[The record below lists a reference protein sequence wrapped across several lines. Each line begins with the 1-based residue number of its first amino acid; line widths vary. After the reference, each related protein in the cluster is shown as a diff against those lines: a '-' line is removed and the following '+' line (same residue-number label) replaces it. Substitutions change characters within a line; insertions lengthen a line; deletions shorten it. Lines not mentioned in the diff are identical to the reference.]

1 MLTPMRIILIRHGES
16 QGNVDWKTYSAIGD
30 PQVPLT
36 DTGWAQARDAG
47 LFLRGWFNDS
57 ARGNRAGRWPQ
68 IYVSPFLRTRETLSG
83 VLYGLGDN
91 TLNGP
96 RNIREEVRLA
106 EQSFGFLAYAE
117 AQKGF
122 LRTAFSRALMT
133 LSQQV
138 YKHSPYLSLPLFGE
152 SPMMVQNRVSDFI
165 GTLYRDHDKRG
176 TDDVMIV
183 AHGGV
188 IKAFMMRWFHL
199 PLSGWSDLKTPGNCD
214 VFVIEKRDPEKIAG
228 TPGAGWSITRIYD
241 GQAGVA
247 VNDNPLA
254 RARLF
259 ADAQLPKFP
268 EHLRR

>member
-1 MLTPMRIILIRHGES
+1 M
-16 QGNVDWKTYSAIGD
+16 DWKTYSAIGD

-47 LFLRGWFNDS
+47 AFLRDWFNDP

-83 VLYGLGDN
+83 VLHGLGDDPLAG
-91 TLNGP
+91 TC
-96 RNIREEVRLA
+96 NIREEARLA
-106 EQSFGFLAYAE
+106 EQSFGFLAYAD
-117 AQKGF
+117 AQQGF
-122 LRTAFSRALMT
+122 LKRAFARAIVNV
-133 LSQQV
+133 SQQV
-138 YKHSPYLSLPLFGE
+138 YKHSPYLSFPLFGE

-176 TDDVMIV
+176 TNDVMIV

-241 GQAGVA
+241 GEVGVA

-254 RARLF
+254 RVQLF
-259 ADAQLPKFP
+259 AESRLPQFP
-268 EHLRR
+268 DRLKR